1 MSDPVYNRTEYLNG
15 NYDKGSAIEEHA
27 YAKALE
33 CSGLDWN
40 MYIKDYILRNMRE
53 DLMKLDVSACSA
65 LLQYIPM
72 LELGMFNT
80 VAAALSAATYTDAS
94 LEALRVKWIPLL
106 KSANDI
112 SAES

>member
-1 MSDPVYNRTEYLNG
+1 
-15 NYDKGSAIEEHA
+15 
-27 YAKALE
+27 
-33 CSGLDWN
+33 
-40 MYIKDYILRNMRE
+40 
-53 DLMKLDVSACSA
+53 
-65 LLQYIPM
+65 
-72 LELGMFNT
+72 MFNT